1 MTRLLFY
8 RLENTTKTTDFLRV
22 GQRSQITVGQRGK
35 DNYMQNGQ
43 FRTACRTQKC
53 LHPHTF
59 LWTQIQNVLR
69 KVSSKSK
76 KRSIYIHVPKD
87 RNCEVCLRTKMTR
100 APCRR
105 RTGEALPRVEKF
117 GDWITADHK
126 VPNDD
131 GEYRNNHRY
140 AVVVQDLAT
149 FNLICAKQKL
159 LRRRKRV
166 YESSSSRR
174 KKYKAIYTDN
184 LLEFGKSC

>member
-1 MTRLLFY
+1 MPAAAHISHDSDPAPP
-8 RLENTTKTTDFLRV
+8 TKV
-22 GQRSQITVGQRGK
+22 
-35 DNYMQNGQ
+35 
-43 FRTACRTQKC
+43 A
-53 LHPHTF
+53 
-59 LWTQIQNVLR
+59 
-69 KVSSKSK
+69 SKSK

-126 VPNDD
+126 VLNDD
-131 GEYRNNHRY
+131 GESRNNHRY

-149 FNLICAKQKL
+149 FNLIRAKQKL

-174 KKYKAIYTDN
+174 KKHKAIYTDN